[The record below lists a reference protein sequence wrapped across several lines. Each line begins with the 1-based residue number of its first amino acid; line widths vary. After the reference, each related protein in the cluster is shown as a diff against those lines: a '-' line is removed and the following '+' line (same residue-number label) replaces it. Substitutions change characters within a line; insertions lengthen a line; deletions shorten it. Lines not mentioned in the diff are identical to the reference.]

1 MSEDNTTQ
9 TEETQVNTPSTEA
22 SQNNVNEGMIP
33 RSRFNEVNEKYKTLE
48 AELSKFKKQQE
59 ADRLKALEEQG
70 KYKTIAE
77 ETQAK
82 LDEAL
87 PQVEEFKEYKQ
98 NKRNSLLSK
107 VTDENDK
114 LIANSLPLD
123 KLELF
128 VGKLTKT
135 QNLPTN
141 TVRAGTSKMS
151 DKPYSEMTEAERK
164 QWHQQTLNSRR

>member
-1 MSEDNTTQ
+1 M
-9 TEETQVNTPSTEA
+9 
-22 SQNNVNEGMIP
+22 
-33 RSRFNEVNEKYKTLE
+33 
-48 AELSKFKKQQE
+48 
-59 ADRLKALEEQG
+59 KALEEQG

-128 VGKLTKT
+128 VGKLNKT

-164 QWHQQTLNSRR
+164 QWHQQTLNARR